1 MNTNMNSLLVL
12 AFLYYLFN
20 LIFIFLLI
28 FSSNKVAF
36 FKKKIE
42 YNKQNCYE
50 ELINESK
57 ICPWKRSAWMYKIQF
72 KIWNGYKISKLYS
85 LFVRIVNC
93 EIKHTKLFSNELLFY
108 IDNKII
114 WIKNTVKDNLNWEI
128 CLRNKLISQ
137 EINLFFEKYTNI
149 IKKKF

>member
-1 MNTNMNSLLVL
+1 
-12 AFLYYLFN
+12 
-20 LIFIFLLI
+20 
-28 FSSNKVAF
+28 
-36 FKKKIE
+36 
-42 YNKQNCYE
+42 
-50 ELINESK
+50 
-57 ICPWKRSAWMYKIQF
+57 MYKIQF

-149 IKKKF
+149 IKEKF